1 MNKFCFSCGAPL
13 VMPEFKGPVADY
25 CRHCVD
31 EKGAVRPREAVR
43 DGVAGWFLSW
53 QPGIDHT
60 AAQRANFYLKAMPEW
75 AE

>member
-53 QPGIDHT
+53 QPGSRPHHRRTESGFILESH
-60 AAQRANFYLKAMPEW
+60 AGMG
-75 AE
+75 